1 MPDVSASRRAC
12 DEIQAGDFL
21 SSLRRKFFIRGLIPP
36 ALIFVPIS
44 ILFLTQV
51 IQLGGKAIG
60 LLGIIALV
68 VYAAGAL
75 LLFRYLAP
83 IVDRLEAA
91 RDRDATT
98 RAASELL
105 QRSVR
110 LNQILW
116 LGGAAVFSVV
126 GFLAVLRSGLGF
138 SYLLTA
144 SLITATAGV
153 AWNYGSTKRTI
164 FEALQSHEGVFFEG
178 RQFSVGRKIAVT
190 FLVVFLI
197 SSVALV
203 QLVTAKVSS
212 TLEALAVSSEAD
224 RFQRLYQDATIIA
237 RVDREALATFD
248 DYLPEGYEP
257 FLIAPS
263 GTVTSGSDE
272 MLQPGTVA
280 EILQRKNG
288 DSTQFVSQDVV
299 RFQSLDD
306 GSILVLK
313 IPWAPFAALPWQ
325 IAFYASIVVLIT
337 MLAMIVSALFL
348 ADDVTR
354 PVRRLAKVANEMALG
369 RFAKQASIFSDDEI
383 GALAKS
389 FAETRENLRRL
400 VGQIGGSGQAITE
413 GVRVIRDG
421 THALIDRTSTQT
433 SLTSEASEAVLN
445 VRNGAESVLE
455 AAEKV
460 TDLTQDSSS
469 RALELHAATEE
480 VARSMEYLFQSV
492 EKTSSSTTQMD
503 ASAREMTART
513 ETLSQIGEEVLS
525 FVSEMDSTVDELR
538 RTAEATAEISRQ
550 VQEDAELGGVAVAE
564 TVQGIVT
571 AQESARRTAD
581 VLDSLQK
588 SVGQISQIVNVI
600 EEIADRTNLLSL
612 NAAIIAAQA
621 GEHGA
626 GFTVVADEIR
636 QLADRTRGST
646 NEIVGIIKRVQTG
659 STEAVRAIAEDV
671 RRIDQNVGLAQ
682 NASESLEKIVASSS
696 ESYDMANRIA
706 RSLEQQAEASSH
718 LHHVTSRMRDHI
730 SEINRSTQ
738 EQERGTRLLAEEAER
753 VREIALVVRNST
765 EQQSVAGRGI
775 AGAMEQI
782 ATDVRRIRDLLGG
795 QLKETDRIASASQT
809 MLDIAKANGM
819 VAQDFTDTVST
830 LLLSGQRFDDEVKRF
845 EM

>member
-1 MPDVSASRRAC
+1 M
-12 DEIQAGDFL
+12 
-21 SSLRRKFFIRGLIPP
+21 SSLRQKFFVRGLVPP

-44 ILFLTQV
+44 ALFLTQV
-51 IQLGGKAIG
+51 IQIEARSRLSLLAIAAGLYLGGA
-60 LLGIIALV
+60 AFLV
-68 VYAAGAL
+68 
-75 LLFRYLAP
+75 RYLGPLA
-83 IVDRLEAA
+83 DRLEVA
-91 RDRDATT
+91 RGRDEVT
-98 RAASELL
+98 RAASALL

-110 LNQILW
+110 LNLLIW
-116 LGGAAVFSVV
+116 FVGAIVFSIT
-126 GFLAVLRSGLGF
+126 GFALVLRSGLGF

-144 SLITATAGV
+144 AFMTCVAGV

-164 FEALQSHEGVFFEG
+164 FEALRTQEGIFFDG
-178 RQFSVGRKIAVT
+178 RSFNVGRKIAIT
-190 FLVVFLI
+190 FLTVFLI

-203 QLVTAKVSS
+203 QLITAKVSS
-212 TLEALAVSSEAD
+212 TLEALAVSREAD
-224 RFQRLYQDATIIA
+224 RFERLYRDATILA
-237 RVDREALATFD
+237 RVDREALSTFD

-257 FLIAPS
+257 FRIDAN
-263 GTVTSGSDE
+263 GTLTSGGDE
-272 MLQPGTVA
+272 SLQPNTIA
-280 EILQRKNG
+280 DILERRNG
-288 DSTQFVSQDVV
+288 DSTQFVSPDVV
-299 RFQSLDD
+299 RFQSLND

-337 MLAMIVSALFL
+337 TIAMVVAALYLAS
-348 ADDVTR
+348 DVTR
-354 PVRRLAKVANEMALG
+354 PVRRLAKVANDMALG
-369 RFAKQASIFSDDEI
+369 RFAKQTSIFADDEI
-383 GALAKS
+383 GALARS

-400 VGQIGGSGQAITE
+400 VGQIGGSGQTITE

-421 THALIDRTSTQT
+421 THALIDRASTQT
-433 SLTSEASEAVLN
+433 TLTSEASEAVLN
-445 VRNGAESVLE
+445 VRNGAESVLS

-469 RALELHAATEE
+469 RALELQAATEE

-492 EKTSSSTTQMD
+492 EKTSSSTTEMD
-503 ASAREMTART
+503 ASAREMSART

-538 RTAEATAEISRQ
+538 RTAESTAEISRQ

-571 AQESARRTAD
+571 AQESARRTAS

-588 SVGQISQIVNVI
+588 SVSQISQIVNVI

-626 GFTVVADEIR
+626 GFTVVAEEIR
-636 QLADRTRGST
+636 ELADRTRGST
-646 NEIVGIIKRVQTG
+646 NEIVGIIKKVQTG

-682 NASESLEKIVASSS
+682 NASESLEKIVASSA

-706 RSLEQQAEASSH
+706 RSLEQQSEASSH
-718 LHHVTSRMRDHI
+718 LHHVTSRMRDQI
-730 SEINRSTQ
+730 SEMNRSTQ

-765 EQQSVAGRGI
+765 EQQSVAGKGI
-775 AGAMEQI
+775 AQAMEQI
-782 ATDVRRIRDLLGG
+782 ASDVRRIRDLLGS
-795 QLKETDRIASASQT
+795 QLKETDRIAGASQT
-809 MLDIAKANGM
+809 MLEIAKANGM
-819 VAQDFTDTVST
+819 VARDFTDTVSS